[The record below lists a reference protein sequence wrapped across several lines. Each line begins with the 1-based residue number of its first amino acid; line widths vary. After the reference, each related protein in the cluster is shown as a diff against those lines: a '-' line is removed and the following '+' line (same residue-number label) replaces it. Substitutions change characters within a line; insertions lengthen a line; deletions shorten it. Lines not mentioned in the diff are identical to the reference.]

1 MLFVLETI
9 IRKNCIVYLKYWIY
23 FQILLFNAII
33 TVENILLD
41 EVYSPCFKKSNIKEN
56 EMLFLGK

>member
-1 MLFVLETI
+1 MLFVSETI